1 MVKIWEVLILRRFS
15 LECIMYI
22 LTCLQSKTVTVESWL
37 CQRLHFAVYKLEF
50 TSQHDVVWRFPIYS
64 KFCYSTNSA
73 FYSWAHTTQ
82 WTLRFTLILK
92 RYFALK
98 TATILSLSLHE
109 NADYSICV
117 CIASIS
123 SLGSFT
129 IQKIKNENEVC
140 IA

>member
-1 MVKIWEVLILRRFS
+1 MRGFDIAEVHFRMHNVYFDMFTVKNSHYRELTLSKVTFRSLQIGVHQSTWCCLTFS
-15 LECIMYI
+15 
-22 LTCLQSKTVTVESWL
+22 
-37 CQRLHFAVYKLEF
+37 
-50 TSQHDVVWRFPIYS
+50 
-64 KFCYSTNSA
+64 YSTNSA

-140 IA
+140 TA